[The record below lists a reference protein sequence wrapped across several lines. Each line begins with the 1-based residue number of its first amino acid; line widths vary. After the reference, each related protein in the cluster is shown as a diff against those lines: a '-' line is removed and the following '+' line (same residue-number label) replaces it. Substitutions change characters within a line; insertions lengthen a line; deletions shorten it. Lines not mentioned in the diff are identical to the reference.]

1 MLGVDVNYNPVLKLM
16 LIGDGQLKALG
27 ILAFLM
33 FCASSSTTRLLAS
46 ARGRGAAVNGG
57 QWKPGFRSGGYE

>member
-33 FCASSSTTRLLAS
+33 FCASSSTTRCHRALS
-46 ARGRGAAVNGG
+46 
-57 QWKPGFRSGGYE
+57 QRSRSRCSSEWRSVETRISQ